1 MSESPRVMPIID
13 PAIECYAHDRTR
25 PESTHLH
32 ALETETRAGRRDAGM
47 LCGRLEGRLLQFLV
61 RLVGAKRT
69 LEIGMFTGYS
79 ALSVAEALPADGQVI
94 TCDINPETTAIAQR
108 HFAGSPHGAKIDV
121 RLGPALETIAHL
133 EGSFDL
139 VFIDADKTNY
149 GAYYEAVLPKVRSGG
164 LIAIDNTLWH
174 GAVLDPKDDD
184 SRAIDALNRHIEQ
197 DPRVDNVL
205 LTVRDGL
212 HLVRVL

>member
-1 MSESPRVMPIID
+1 MPIID
-13 PAIECYAHDRTR
+13 PAIERYAHDRTR
-25 PESTHLH
+25 PESAQLRD
-32 ALETETRAGRRDAGM
+32 LEIETRAGRKDAGM

-94 TCDINPETTAIAQR
+94 TCDINPETAAIAKR
-108 HFAGSPHGAKIDV
+108 HFASSPHGAKIDV
-121 RLGPALETIAHL
+121 RLGPALETIATL
-133 EGSFDL
+133 TGQFDL
-139 VFIDADKTNY
+139 AFIDADKVNY
-149 GAYYEAVLPKVRSGG
+149 GAYYEAVISKVRSGG

-174 GAVLDPKDDD
+174 GAVLDPQDDD
-184 SRAIDALNRHIEQ
+184 SRAIDALNRRIET

-212 HLVRVL
+212 HLARVK